1 LLTPF
6 GAFIGTS
13 PAVHRLNQSL
23 AAERDGGI
31 RCHAYLISG
40 PAQVGKS
47 TLARAMAAAL
57 VCTAVALSGDVSG
70 AGDAGPSGP
79 SGPASDGVPCGACRA
94 CRLVSR
100 DAHPDVRLVEP
111 ESGKRGVT
119 IEQVRQ
125 LEHAAGL
132 RPYEGTRKAII
143 VTSVESMTEPAAN
156 ALLKTLEEP
165 PADTLLIL
173 TASDVSQVLPT
184 IVSRC
189 REVPLRPVPATEIEQ
204 ALATRGVET
213 EHARV
218 LARLAGGR
226 PGWAFAAA
234 GDPERVAA
242 HTQQVELLE
251 GLLARPRRQR
261 LPAAAGFA
269 DAGATRDVLDIWL
282 GWWRDALLV
291 QQDLPD
297 LVANADRIEA
307 LRRFGAAH
315 PPTAVWQA
323 MHRIQ
328 ETRQLVDANVNVRLA
343 VEALLLDLPDP
354 VASPS

>member
-1 LLTPF
+1 LPTPF
-6 GAFIGTS
+6 GDFIGLS
-13 PAVHRLNQSL
+13 PAVHRLNESL
-23 AAERDGGI
+23 TAERERGI
-31 RCHAYLISG
+31 RCHAYLING

-47 TLARAMAAAL
+47 TLARAMASAL
-57 VCTAVALSGDVSG
+57 VCTTEARPGDVSG
-70 AGDAGPSGP
+70 AEGGP
-79 SGPASDGVPCGACRA
+79 PCGVCRA

-100 DAHPDVRLVEP
+100 DTHPDVRLVEP

-132 RPYEGTRKAII
+132 RPYEGSHKVII

-173 TASDVSQVLPT
+173 TASEVSQVLPT

-204 ALATRGVET
+204 ALTAQGVEI
-213 EHARV
+213 ERARV

-226 PGWAFAAA
+226 PGWAIAAA
-234 GDPERVAA
+234 GDPERVAS

-269 DAGATRDVLDIWL
+269 DAGATRDVLDVWL

-291 QQDLPD
+291 QQDLAY
-297 LVANADRIEA
+297 LVANADRIEP
-307 LRRFGAAH
+307 LRRLGAAQ

-323 MHRIQ
+323 MQRIQ

-343 VEALLLDLPDP
+343 VETLLLDLPDP
-354 VASPS
+354 VTSSS